1 MDREELLRMAQFLAV
16 DAPDGTEAAGL
27 IRSIQT
33 AEGHNPCFQSE
44 IAPVCGIDD
53 CLWRNQ
59 GCVAGQLPK

>member
-1 MDREELLRMAQFLAV
+1 MDREELLRMAQSLDVDFANDAEAV
-16 DAPDGTEAAGL
+16 DL

-33 AEGHNPCFQSE
+33 AEGHSPCFQSE

-59 GCVAGQLPK
+59 GCVAGQAPQ